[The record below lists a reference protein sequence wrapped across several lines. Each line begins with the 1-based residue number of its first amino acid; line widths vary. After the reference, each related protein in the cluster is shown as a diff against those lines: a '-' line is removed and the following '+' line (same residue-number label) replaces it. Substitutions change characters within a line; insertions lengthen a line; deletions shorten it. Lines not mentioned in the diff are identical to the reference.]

1 MKPTPERRST
11 TEARVVGLCGSLRRG
26 SVNAAVLETTRQ
38 IAPSG
43 LTVTLYDGMRGLPAF
58 DPDDD
63 REPLPPSVAVLRRSI
78 AEADAVLVCTPEYAG
93 ALPGAFKNLL
103 DWTVGA
109 PDMERMPVAW
119 INASGTAAPTAGADA
134 HDSLRKVLGY
144 LNAAIVEETCVRVR
158 PRALHRGRAGPS
170 YASTNGAMV
179 SGRTP
184 SVFIAAAAA
193 SPCRAA
199 SHVAM
204 SGVSTIRATRFEPEG
219 SRNVRVVM
227 PSGPKYSSRVGEASQ
242 WSTSST
248 SWTSTSVSIVHL
260 LRGGMGSE
268 RPYLLAQAVA
278 ALLSRS

>member
-144 LNAAIVEETCVRVR
+144 LNAAIVEEACVRV
-158 PRALHRGRAGPS
+158 PVLRGMIGDDGTVDDPDA
-170 YASTNGAMV
+170 
-179 SGRTP
+179 
-184 SVFIAAAAA
+184 
-193 SPCRAA
+193 RAA
-199 SHVAM
+199 LAA
-204 SGVSTIRATRFEPEG
+204 GLDA
-219 SRNVRVVM
+219 
-227 PSGPKYSSRVGEASQ
+227 
-242 WSTSST
+242 
-248 SWTSTSVSIVHL
+248 L
-260 LRGGMGSE
+260 L
-268 RPYLLAQAVA
+268 VA
-278 ALLSRS
+278 ALAARSNATT